1 MIRGRVR
8 PSRADGSGLEAWVE
22 IAIAGD
28 DGVLRTLA
36 ATVDTG
42 FTGWLTVP
50 SSVMLELGLTPSG
63 EAQSTMANGLEA
75 ESVFC
80 AATVEWH
87 GNAMDVFV
95 DIMDN
100 TPLIGTDLLASSRLA
115 IEWWA
120 GGDVII
126 EERVLPGQ

>member
-28 DGVLRTLA
+28 DGVLRTLTA
-36 ATVDTG
+36 IVDTG

-50 SSVMLELGLTPSG
+50 SSVMLEPGLIPSG
-63 EAQSTMANGLEA
+63 NVQSTMANGLEA

-80 AATVEWH
+80 AAIVEWH
-87 GNAMDVFV
+87 GNAMDVLV

-100 TPLIGTDLLASSRLA
+100 NPLIGTDLLADSRL
-115 IEWWA
+115 IIDWWD
-120 GGDVII
+120 GGDVVI
-126 EERVLPGQ
+126 EERMPPA